1 MKLYDFIYSINEDD
15 ATATKDEFP
24 IKDVNPSIATTN
36 PLLLPQMAVANAL
49 TNLFRGKPADDS
61 ASSLQL
67 PRKTDLPKADL
78 PKAEVPK
85 ADLPKAEVPK
95 PEAPPPVEPKPSK
108 SKTRSEFEKAF
119 ADARRQQGSGSVF
132 MFRGKPYST
141 NYREEGLPGKTN
153 EEVKPISTAGAGG
166 IAGMQSTVPAAGDSQ
181 LSQAAST
188 ELAATTEKPQDPNAE
203 NQKIVPGQTIS
214 ESTEW
219 LRKLA
224 GI

>member
-67 PRKTDLPKADL
+67 PRKTDLPKAEVPKTDL

-85 ADLPKAEVPK
+85 A
-95 PEAPPPVEPKPSK
+95 EAPPPVEPKPSK

-166 IAGMQSTVPAAGDSQ
+166 IAGMQSPVLAAGDSQ